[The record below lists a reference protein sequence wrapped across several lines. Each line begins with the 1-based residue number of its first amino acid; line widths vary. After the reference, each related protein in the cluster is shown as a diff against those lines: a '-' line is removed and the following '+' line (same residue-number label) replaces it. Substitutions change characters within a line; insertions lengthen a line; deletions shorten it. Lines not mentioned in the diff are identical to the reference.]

1 MSASD
6 GKRFRGGLRSAFK
19 NLDRIM
25 TNTKPP
31 NTQSSPP
38 PNAAELPKGI
48 SGISTARPVV
58 RIEINFPVGV
68 ELPDG
73 FERELDALV
82 DKACKH
88 YERAHPDRVMWP
100 AGHGSK
106 VLWCEPDEP
115 DFDPSV
121 YEISVAERERYES
134 ER

>member
-1 MSASD
+1 MS
-6 GKRFRGGLRSAFK
+6 
-19 NLDRIM
+19 NEI
-25 TNTKPP
+25 
-31 NTQSSPP
+31 
-38 PNAAELPKGI
+38 
-48 SGISTARPVV
+48 V

-106 VLWCEPDEP
+106 ILWREPEEP
-115 DFDPSV
+115 DFDRSV
-121 YEISVAERERYES
+121 YEVSVSERERYES